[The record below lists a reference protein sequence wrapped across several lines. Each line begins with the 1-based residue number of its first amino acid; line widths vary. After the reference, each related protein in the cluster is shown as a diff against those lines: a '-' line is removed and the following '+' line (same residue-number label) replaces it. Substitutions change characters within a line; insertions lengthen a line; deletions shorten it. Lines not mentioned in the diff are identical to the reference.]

1 MMETSVKNVK
11 AGKTLYGLIEGIV
24 AFRLRVMEIRPRNSL
39 PYEMFKNET
48 PYEAS
53 RTYTIM
59 KAEFKC
65 NKSMAEMEEHRQ
77 TLRCS

>member
-1 MMETSVKNVK
+1 MMETSIKNVR
-11 AGKTLYGLIEGIV
+11 AEKTLYGLIKTIA

-39 PYEMFKNET
+39 PYELFKNGT

-59 KAEFKC
+59 KAEFERI
-65 NKSMAEMEEHRQ
+65 KSMAAIEAQRQ
-77 TLRCS
+77 TLRCG